1 MSSNVDTTVRAC
13 GFTAADPFPMRI
25 MILPAFVPEAVRA
38 PTPAVTNGKVGLWYQ
53 RSEKT
58 TPRDRHRPT
67 SHRTLRAHGVGIK
80 RAPPLFSRKR
90 IMFRSLRMIA

>member
-13 GFTAADPFPMRI
+13 GFTAADPFPMGI

-38 PTPAVTNGKVGLWYQ
+38 ATPAVTNGKIGLRLWPQ

-58 TPRDRHRPT
+58 TPGDRHRPT
-67 SHRTLRAHGVGIK
+67 SGRTLRAHGVGIK
-80 RAPPLFSRKR
+80 RGPPLSSR
-90 IMFRSLRMIA
+90 